1 MASAARQSVPLAVI
15 ASEARQSVPLA
26 AIASEA
32 RQSMPLAVIASAAR
46 QSMNSDGMDCRV
58 ASLLAMT
65 RGWCRTIPRVALTTR
80 RPSWRAQRG
89 NPCPLAV
96 MASAARQSVPLAV
109 IASAA
114 LQSVPLAVIASAA
127 LQSVPL
133 VVIASAA
140 RQSVPLVV
148 IASAARQSMPLAV
161 MASPA
166 LQSVPLDVMASA
178 ALQSMNSNGMDCRVA
193 SLLAMTMFGFIVRMP
208 FGRPKQGARNDV
220 LYCQG
225 SSNAQWACSQS
236 FGKSGKVRKIFDSE
250 PLRTRVVACAM
261 SGAR

>member
-96 MASAARQSVPLAV
+96 MASAAR
-109 IASAA
+109 
-114 LQSVPLAVIASAA
+114 QSVPLAVIASAA